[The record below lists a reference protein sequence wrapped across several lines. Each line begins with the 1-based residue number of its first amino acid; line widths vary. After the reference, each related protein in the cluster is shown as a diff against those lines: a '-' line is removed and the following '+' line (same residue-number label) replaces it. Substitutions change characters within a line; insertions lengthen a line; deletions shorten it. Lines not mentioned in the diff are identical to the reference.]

1 MEVSDLKA
9 RGDEGGL
16 VMRLFGPN
24 TKLVLAF
31 LARLS
36 DLSPE
41 DFATVANAWRQTDG
55 RDRAEAWAQLHRA
68 TQERERYRILAA
80 ASVARQGALDT
91 ASSYHWSDW
100 EFWAAASD
108 AAAAIA
114 ARDRIGRHYQ
124 VLISPLAAIMP
135 WLLPGDGEVQSGEA
149 IAASHLPSDDVLQQG
164 A

>member
-1 MEVSDLKA
+1 MS
-9 RGDEGGL
+9 
-16 VMRLFGPN
+16 LFGPN

-41 DFATVANAWRQTDG
+41 DFARVANAWWETDG
-55 RDRAEAWAQLHRA
+55 RDRADAWAQVHRA
-68 TQERERYRILAA
+68 APERERYQILAA
-80 ASVARQGALDT
+80 ASVARREALDA
-91 ASSYHWSDW
+91 ASRYRWHDW
-100 EFWAAASD
+100 AFWAAASD

-124 VLISPLAAIMP
+124 PLISPLAAVMP
-135 WLLPGDGEVQSGEA
+135 WLPPGDGEVQSGEDITA
-149 IAASHLPSDDVLQQG
+149 NYLPEGDVLQQG

>member
-1 MEVSDLKA
+1 MV
-9 RGDEGGL
+9 
-16 VMRLFGPN
+16 RLFGPN

-36 DLSPE
+36 DLSPR
-41 DFATVANAWRQTDG
+41 DFATVTNAWRQTDG

-80 ASVARQGALDT
+80 ASVARQGALDA
-91 ASSYHWSDW
+91 ASRYHWPDW

-114 ARDRIGRHYQ
+114 ARDRIGRHYE
-124 VLISPLAAIMP
+124 VLISPLAAVMP
-135 WLLPGDGEVQSGEA
+135 WLLPGDGEVRSGAEA
-149 IAASHLPSDDVLQQG
+149 IAASHLPSGDVLQQG